1 MHAPRDRPLAPSD
14 PAGFRFDPV
23 LDSILP
29 VDECWL
35 VDPRLLA
42 HRADLAGHYDFEQ
55 AYAASVD
62 ALAELGYGCVPD
74 PAAGDAP
81 PPALAGTCIVFAI
94 DPDRLTR
101 SADAVSELHLRLVCA
116 MARSD
121 GAFVGSELA
130 IALELADRLAADDEG
145 HRLRGRALARNLFIT
160 PACAPDALESL
171 TLMPREDALEI
182 IETLKATAWAD
193 GHLRRAEARML
204 TRVHEL
210 LDLPLELVG
219 ALSTRFVDR
228 IPTSARS
235 GNFTSRIA

>member
-14 PAGFRFDPV
+14 PSGFRFDPV

-42 HRADLAGHYDFEQ
+42 HRADLAGNYDFEQ

-62 ALAELGYGCVPD
+62 ALAELGFGCVPD
-74 PAAGDAP
+74 PATGDAP
-81 PPALAGTCIVFAI
+81 PAALAGTCIVYAI
-94 DPDRLTR
+94 DPSRLKR
-101 SADAVSELHLRLVCA
+101 DADAVNELHLRLVCA

-130 IALELADRLAADDEG
+130 VALELADRLAAGDEG
-145 HRLRGRALARNLFIT
+145 RRLRGRALARDLFIT
-160 PACAPDALESL
+160 PAPSPGALVSL

-182 IETLKATAWAD
+182 VETLKATAWAD
-193 GHLRRAEARML
+193 GYLRRAEQQML
-204 TRVHEL
+204 TRIHEL

-219 ALSTRFVDR
+219 ALSTRSVDR
-228 IPTSARS
+228 LA
-235 GNFTSRIA
+235 A